1 MATKSAAKAISKR
14 TSSKTTT
21 TKSSAKK
28 APAKKAAPK
37 IVVIGTLTDEGVEC
51 QAMREDKT
59 KKLFTL
65 VPKSKLKGFKV
76 GDHVRVAGT
85 LPGVSFCMQ
94 GTTVSIVTI
103 KRVK

>member
-1 MATKSAAKAISKR
+1 MAAKS
-14 TSSKTTT
+14 T
-21 TKSSAKK
+21 TKKTGTKAAASKAGAKK
-28 APAKKAAPK
+28 TSTKKSTPPK
-37 IVVIGTLTDEGVEC
+37 IVVVGTLTDEGVEC

-65 VPKSKLKGFKV
+65 QPKSKLKGFKN

-85 LPGVSFCMQ
+85 LPGVSICMQ